1 VLSPALAQ
9 SKHDVKVNLKKNQRK
24 ELPQPI
30 YEKYGTVRCLNRKR
44 VQGQYRGKK
53 KIMKNSHKIKYE
65 RNYHDQLNVMK
76 DDREIEYM
84 KTTNRRFS
92 TFIFCGI

>member
-1 VLSPALAQ
+1 
-9 SKHDVKVNLKKNQRK
+9 
-24 ELPQPI
+24 
-30 YEKYGTVRCLNRKR
+30 
-44 VQGQYRGKK
+44 
-53 KIMKNSHKIKYE
+53 MKNSHKIKYE